1 MPTVAE
7 SAASVTFNWRRLV
20 DFIFPPRCGGC
31 ETPGSLWCETCQ
43 AGVRDVPP
51 PTCARCG
58 QPGVVDDVCASCRAT
73 PLALEVIR
81 SMTLFDG
88 RIRHAIHAL
97 KYRRIAA
104 LAEPLGNGLAR
115 FWLRAPAPVGA
126 IMPVPLH
133 PQRQRERGYNQAE
146 LLARRVERAIGA
158 PLQLSALRRVRAT
171 AVQMTLDAAER
182 RANVADAFA
191 CDDAAVR
198 GIDVLLID
206 DVCTTGATLDACAR
220 ALKQA
225 GAQAIYGLTLART
238 G

>member
-7 SAASVTFNWRRLV
+7 SAASVAFNWRRLV
-20 DFIFPPRCGGC
+20 DLIFPPRCGGC

-43 AGVRDVPP
+43 AEVRNVPP
-51 PTCARCG
+51 PTCACCG
-58 QPGVVDDVCASCRAT
+58 QPGVADGLCASCRAT
-73 PLALEVIR
+73 PLALEVIQ

-88 RIRHAIHAL
+88 RIRHAIHAF
-97 KYRRIAA
+97 KYRRVAA
-104 LAEPLGNGLAR
+104 LAEPLGDALAR

-126 IMPVPLH
+126 IVPVPLH

-146 LLARRVERAIGA
+146 LLARRVGRASGA
-158 PLQLSALRRVRAT
+158 PVRVSTLRRVRAT
-171 AVQMTLDAAER
+171 AVQMTLSAAER

-206 DVCTTGATLDACAR
+206 DVCTTGSTLDACAR

-238 G
+238 P